1 MRKETKFK
9 FDQYLS
15 RLGEIYHVSPQD
27 FAGKVNIEPSKV
39 QVLES
44 QIQQSAGFLQKIN
57 LVPVVEQQGQV
68 IGLGIGSTV
77 AGTTDTSSKSRET
90 IDPTALNA
98 IDYYCYQTNFDT
110 AISYAKLDVW
120 AKFNDFQRCIRDAIV
135 RRQALD
141 RIMIGFNG
149 IKREKTS
156 DLIQNAKL
164 QDVNIG
170 WLQKIRNDA
179 PPHVM
184 ANITDSQGKVASNT
198 IRIGEKGDY
207 KNLDA
212 LVMDTVERVIDEV
225 YQDDTDL
232 VIICGRSLL
241 ADKYFPIVN
250 KEQAN
255 SEMLAADVIV
265 SQKRL
270 GGLPAI
276 RAPFFPDKS
285 LLITRLDNL
294 SIYYQQDT
302 RRQQI
307 KDTPERDRIENY
319 ELVNEAYVVEDYRGV
334 ALVENIEILPEEK
347 AQTAVAGGNGQSGQ
361 AGSGQANQ
369 GGG

>member
-9 FDQYLS
+9 FNQYLS

-27 FAGKVNIEPSKV
+27 FSGKVNIEPSKA

-57 LVPVVEQQGQV
+57 LVPVIEQQGQV

-77 AGTTDTSSKSRET
+77 AGTTDTSSKSREP
-90 IDPTALNA
+90 IDPTALDA

-110 AISYAKLDVW
+110 AISYAKLDMW
-120 AKFNDFQRCIRDAIV
+120 AKFNDFQRRIRDAIV

-156 DLIQNAKL
+156 DRRQNAKL

-179 PPHVM
+179 KTHVM
-184 ANITDSQGKVASNT
+184 ANITDSQGKVTSST

-250 KEQAN
+250 KAQAN
-255 SEMLAADVIV
+255 SEMLAADVII

-302 RRQQI
+302 RRRQI

-319 ELVNEAYVVEDYRGV
+319 ESVNEAYVVEDYRGV
-334 ALVENIEILPEEK
+334 ALVENIEILPEPEPEEK
-347 AQTAVAGGNGQSGQ
+347 RHSG
-361 AGSGQANQ
+361 GSGQVNQ
-369 GGG
+369 GGV